1 LSTGSVRV
9 DRLGIYS
16 SAMGLVERLCF
27 IMISS
32 RLEVQNNE
40 AVSVWETAWSKVEMD
55 DIIPVGRAKLLRI

>member
-1 LSTGSVRV
+1 
-9 DRLGIYS
+9 
-16 SAMGLVERLCF
+16 MGLVERLCF